1 MDNAAILKAG
11 ANHAEWDLAI
21 AQLVASG
28 YESTAA
34 EEWLAARLWALT
46 RVSDAL
52 YSSLTTNIIKHGLFG
67 QIQLFCDNWR
77 DESALIMM
85 KFVPSR
91 HWVHLLSPEGL
102 RLRDLDAYPYHISVC
117 YVRDI
122 WADWHQKQ
130 PMIQVLEAKYSK
142 LTTVVIPVESFG
154 SGATANLGEGEL
166 RRELL
171 PLWQTGGYSYKSG
184 LHISF

>member
-52 YSSLTTNIIKHGLFG
+52 YSSLTTNIIEHGLFG
-67 QIQLFCDNWR
+67 QIQL
-77 DESALIMM
+77 
-85 KFVPSR
+85 
-91 HWVHLLSPEGL
+91 
-102 RLRDLDAYPYHISVC
+102 HISFR
-117 YVRDI
+117 Y
-122 WADWHQKQ
+122 
-130 PMIQVLEAKYSK
+130 
-142 LTTVVIPVESFG
+142 
-154 SGATANLGEGEL
+154 GATAVDGRGFVHSCMV
-166 RRELL
+166 RRNSRVNPILL
-171 PLWQTGGYSYKSG
+171 IVRDAETSRVEVVALDTHGKHLSCR
-184 LHISF
+184 